1 MKHKKFIDENM
12 TVAMDMSKKFMII
25 EKKKDS

>member
-12 TVAMDMSKKFMII
+12 TVTMDTSKKCMII
-25 EKKKDS
+25 EKKNDS